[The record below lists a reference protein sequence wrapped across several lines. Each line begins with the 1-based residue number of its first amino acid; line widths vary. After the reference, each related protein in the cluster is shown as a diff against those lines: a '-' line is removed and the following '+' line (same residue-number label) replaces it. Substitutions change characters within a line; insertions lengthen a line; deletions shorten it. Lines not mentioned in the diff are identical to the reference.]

1 MQNKGLLLQNSF
13 LRGYNPSNHFVS
25 SRLRLLW
32 EESSFAFS
40 FLFLWAALFSGVF
53 VKGLARAFPL
63 LCFLFAAFCGLEEDP
78 LAPFCF
84 AGFLTVSEA
93 AGWAG
98 LLFVF
103 SFSFLEG
110 GQLFPEDFLGIFTL
124 FSFKH
129 AFLGSWLTLSLA
141 AGFLAAGVLVDPSIC
156 FSLLAFIAGPLS
168 FLS

>member
-1 MQNKGLLLQNSF
+1 MQNKGFLLQNSF
-13 LRGYNPSNHFVS
+13 PWGYNPSHHFAS

-40 FLFLWAALFSGVF
+40 FRFLWAVLFSGVF
-53 VKGLARAFPL
+53 VKGLARAFPP
-63 LCFLFAAFCGLEEDP
+63 LCFLLAAFCGLDEEP
-78 LAPFCF
+78 PAPFCF

-124 FSFKH
+124 FSFEDV
-129 AFLGSWLTLSLA
+129 FLGSWLTLSLA
-141 AGFLAAGVLVDPSIC
+141 AGFLAAGVLMDTSTC
-156 FSLLAFIAGPLS
+156 FSLLAFNPGPLS